1 MVLLVGIQQGLIQSQ
16 LFSLMTSSVP
26 INNKVYLVKVNMDL
40 SETVEL
46 TVGARWYDIEVDF
59 EGSAN
64 SSFGNGFGNT
74 DQQKYGSNLSA
85 QYAPNNSNGY
95 PDVRQI

>member
-1 MVLLVGIQQGLIQSQ
+1 
-16 LFSLMTSSVP
+16 
-26 INNKVYLVKVNMDL
+26 MDL

-46 TVGARWYDIEVDF
+46 TVGARWYDIEVYF

-74 DQQKYGSNLSA
+74 DQQKY
-85 QYAPNNSNGY
+85 
-95 PDVRQI
+95 